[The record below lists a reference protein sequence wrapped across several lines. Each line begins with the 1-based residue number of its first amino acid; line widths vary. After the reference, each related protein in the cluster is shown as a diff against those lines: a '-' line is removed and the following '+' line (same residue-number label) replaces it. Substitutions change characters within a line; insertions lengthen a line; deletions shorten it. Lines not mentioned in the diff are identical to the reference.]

1 MRQDLKDQPDQAPA
15 IPAASDRS
23 IAEQTAP
30 DGASAAALAVESP
43 VAAARAAGKAMLAAG
58 RPVPAAAP
66 APAAQPASTAAPAA
80 AQAAATQG
88 VVPLGPRT
96 TGGGQPPKMVAVPL
110 TGGPTPRL
118 VASAAAPAQA
128 PLVTPVP
135 SPLSVSPATPA
146 SPAATPLPGAGT
158 GAGLSSFSG
167 ASAARMRKR
176 HWGLMATFI
185 MFVLAPAAAAAWYLW
200 AVALDQ
206 YSSRLGF
213 SVQKEDVSS
222 ALDLLGGL
230 GQLSGSS
237 SSDTDVLYKFIRS
250 RELVRNLQNQL
261 DLVNIYTRPEDPLFS
276 MPADPTIED
285 IEAHWNRKVD
295 IFYDN
300 ASRLIEVRAL
310 AFDPQDALHI
320 TEGIAAESTRILNEL
335 SAVARAD
342 TMKYAREELDKALIR
357 LKNARQALTAF
368 RVRSQIVDPAADVQG
383 RMGLLNTLLAQQ
395 ATALIDLDLLASNTG
410 ATDPRYTQAQKRV
423 EVIEARIRA
432 ERARFGDK
440 PAEEDERYAD
450 LVAEFEALSV
460 DLEFAQQAY
469 LSSLATFD
477 SAVAEAQRKSRY
489 LATYQKPTLAE
500 ESRFPQRTLIFS
512 LSLGFLFAFWAIM
525 VLVYYTLRDRK

>member
-1 MRQDLKDQPDQAPA
+1 
-15 IPAASDRS
+15 
-23 IAEQTAP
+23 
-30 DGASAAALAVESP
+30 
-43 VAAARAAGKAMLAAG
+43 
-58 RPVPAAAP
+58 
-66 APAAQPASTAAPAA
+66 
-80 AQAAATQG
+80 
-88 VVPLGPRT
+88 
-96 TGGGQPPKMVAVPL
+96 
-110 TGGPTPRL
+110 
-118 VASAAAPAQA
+118 
-128 PLVTPVP
+128 
-135 SPLSVSPATPA
+135 
-146 SPAATPLPGAGT
+146 
-158 GAGLSSFSG
+158 
-167 ASAARMRKR
+167 MRKR
-176 HWGLMATFI
+176 HWGLLATFI
-185 MFVLAPAAAAAWYLW
+185 MFVVVPAAAAAWYLW

-250 RELVRNLQNQL
+250 RELVRNLQDRL
-261 DLVNIYTRPEDPLFS
+261 DLVKIYTRPEDPLFS
-276 MPADPTIED
+276 MPANPTIED

-320 TEGIAAESTRILNEL
+320 TEGIASESTRILNEL

-395 ATALIDLDLLASNTG
+395 ATALIDLDLLASNTS

-432 ERARFGDK
+432 ERARFGDQ

-500 ESRFPQRTLIFS
+500 RSRFPQRTLIFS